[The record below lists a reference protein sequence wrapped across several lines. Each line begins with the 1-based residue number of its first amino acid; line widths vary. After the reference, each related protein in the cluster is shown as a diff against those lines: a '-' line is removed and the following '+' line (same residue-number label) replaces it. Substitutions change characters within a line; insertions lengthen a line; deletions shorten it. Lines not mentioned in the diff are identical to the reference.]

1 MTIRACIRDMLQNA
15 KGSVAELLIQIFLLQ
30 ASKILESRQYTY
42 IVRQL
47 TWEVWK
53 NVSLFGNIIRT
64 SIFSTVYYYLYFQ
77 VFLRWQKYSSVLLMN
92 IRHLRNSRKT

>member
-47 TWEVWK
+47 TSG
-53 NVSLFGNIIRT
+53 SLEECITFRK
-64 SIFSTVYYYLYFQ
+64 YY
-77 VFLRWQKYSSVLLMN
+77 SN
-92 IRHLRNSRKT
+92 